1 MRILNGRTL
10 GDFQGKVTYIG
21 YNGVS
26 TIDYILASEIFL
38 MRKYIHSFNVE
49 EFTSLSDHRP
59 LTLKL
64 KYIKNIEIKEI
75 PTNLL
80 PKQKRFCIKNIETYR
95 KKLENEMNLNTITSL
110 EKYSNDKDINNM
122 AQEITNLY
130 INAANKV
137 NQIDSL
143 NPKYKKNK
151 TTRKI
156 NK

>member
-1 MRILNGRTL
+1 MRIQNGRTL

-49 EFTSLSDHRP
+49 ELTSLSDHRP

-64 KYIKNIEIKEI
+64 KYIKNKEIKEI

-80 PKQKRFCIKNIETYR
+80 PKPKRFCIKNIETYR
-95 KKLENEMNLNTITSL
+95 KKLENEMNLNTITSFAEKL
-110 EKYSNDKDINNM
+110 EKCSNDKDINNM

-130 INAANKV
+130 I
-137 NQIDSL
+137 DSL
-143 NPKYKKNK
+143 NPKYKKTKKQGRSKNK
-151 TTRKI
+151 RW
-156 NK
+156 